1 MVAIHLRPR
10 STTTATSRSDIV
22 NGWRDWCAEG
32 GMPYRRCHKQDRHR
46 EIVRAAF
53 PSGEGFAGEDSK
65 EPRLPRNVD
74 CFCRLDARAIASG
87 FAAQI
92 PDEATLMIG
101 GLWLSAARSG

>member
-65 EPRLPRNVD
+65 EPRLHHEMSTVFAAWMRVRS
-74 CFCRLDARAIASG
+74 RLDSPLKYRTKRPS
-87 FAAQI
+87 
-92 PDEATLMIG
+92 
-101 GLWLSAARSG
+101 